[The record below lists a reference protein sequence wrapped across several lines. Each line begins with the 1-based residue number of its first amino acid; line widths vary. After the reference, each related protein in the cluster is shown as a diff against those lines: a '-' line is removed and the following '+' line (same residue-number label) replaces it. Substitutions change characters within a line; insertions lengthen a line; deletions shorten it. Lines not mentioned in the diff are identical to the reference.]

1 MAKKVRFSVSLDPEV
16 NQLLAQWGNKQR
28 PKMSKQYLVE
38 LAVER
43 LLEQLASRQLV
54 LPLAPNRNDDA
65 PNS

>member
-1 MAKKVRFSVSLDPEV
+1 MANKVRFSVSLDPEV
-16 NQLLAQWGNKQR
+16 SQLLTQWGNKQR

-54 LPLAPNRNDDA
+54 LPLAPKRDDDA
-65 PNS
+65 PTP